1 MKLSIDEQIEKMRE
15 RMSGSAAEK
24 GRVHPDTV
32 QLSRQLDDLLNLY
45 SAGNTGRKER
55 NLSGKTKKPFFDV

>member
-15 RMSGSAAEK
+15 RMSGSAVEK

-32 QLSRQLDDLLNLY
+32 RLSRQLDELLNL
-45 SAGNTGRKER
+45 SSPGNKGRQER